1 MKQILNN
8 YCNKENGLLL
18 FDPPT
23 GSGKTYNVLSWIYN
37 NYKDFCKENRK
48 IFFVTN
54 LKKNLPDQKLKNDFF
69 IPNKELEDFEKYV
82 TFLDSNA
89 DCLVKRFEQVES
101 SINDY
106 FKNSKIFYSIKSNVY
121 EINKHQSKSD
131 LKTYVTKLNEELR
144 NDLEPKFRRSIE
156 KFLKENYPN
165 KQERIKAIQTD
176 KNLKWIGELYPA
188 VFSSKKKIFF
198 LSIDKFYHKNSTLV
212 EPSYSFLENDITK
225 NAIIF
230 IDEFD
235 ATKDNI
241 LNNII
246 EKGKKQRID
255 FIHLFTEIYWAL
267 SKNVLPQKFITHSE
281 KREELI
287 EKKYGLALDDIQ
299 KTLLE
304 KAEEIVQKYHLD
316 FSFKTTNNN
325 DDNVNQRNLLFHD
338 FQYHSVYRN
347 DKKFIR
353 LNPNKFD
360 KINEIIFESERPQ
373 TGENIVSLLNQ
384 IKGFIN
390 YFSGV
395 IKSIAENYQQLEE
408 QERKSNPRRTEF
420 TFDLAISTVI
430 EEFGLETKHKNYL
443 IDNILSARER
453 PRSKKDGSYELNYD
467 LSIYENG
474 FRYYDFVDDDSHQS
488 KTKAFIYNFQN
499 TPEKF
504 ILKLAEKA
512 KVIGIS
518 ATALIET
525 VTGNYD
531 IKYFKRQLGNKFIE
545 LTKKEKQQLKDTFN
559 KQNKHY
565 DKVKI
570 NTEWVNFTNSNEVE
584 KINIEF
590 EKLFENKEL
599 ANDVIGD
606 LKAINP
612 NSTDYHFNR
621 YLKIGYCFK
630 QFLLKEDIKGF
641 LCLLNKEPKWN
652 DKGLNLKALHKI
664 FEYLIEDT
672 TKTQNLFL
680 NDKDEF
686 EIKNSY
692 TIINSNDFDNKKQS
706 FITQLES
713 GKKVFIISMYQT
725 MGAGQNLQFISPNPD
740 KLINVKDENS
750 ENWNIQNETDINAIY
765 LDKPTH
771 IIQKID
777 LNLNEE
783 GFIKYL
789 FQLEFL
795 AQVGLISIK
804 QLNHQVTIAFKHLL
818 ASFNTTIKPESPNN
832 GFLYKDFNIK
842 QHFAKYII
850 QAIGRICRTNLKS
863 PNIYIYADSELD
875 NLICDFDVDNKLVLN
890 EFKELVKSSREKI
903 QQENDKDSK
912 LKNIANVTNRKVH
925 AKIRKFISPD
935 WSWKEK
941 QKEEWENLREMCL
954 RFPTI
959 SENEIDKFNLNRI
972 LDLYIEL
979 PKENDKYYFSLYND
993 EEYNDYQNVEIDFD
1007 KSIGSEVSSSS
1018 VRLNKLLKISGVEAF
1033 FKTKNWATDFTLNK
1047 YILPPVLFN
1056 NIYKGALGE
1065 QIGKF
1070 IFEKHLKIELEEL
1083 PLENYELFDYKIK
1096 DLNTYIDFKHW
1107 KENTQISFEEQE
1119 RKIREKLKS
1128 VNGEK
1133 VFIINI
1139 LSSENKIPIKSSD
1152 GKIIE
1157 IPCLW
1162 NTEKQELDFSFL
1174 EIFKENEAL
1183 QNQ

>member
-54 LKKNLPDQKLKNDFF
+54 LKKNLPYQKLREDFF
-69 IPNKELEDFEKYV
+69 EKEKQLEDFEKYV

-89 DCLVKRFEQVES
+89 DCLVERFEQVEN

-106 FKNSKIFYSIKSNVY
+106 FKNSKIFYTIKSNVC
-121 EINKHQSKSD
+121 EINKHQAKSD
-131 LKTYVTKLNEELR
+131 FKVYVTKLNEELR

-212 EPSYSFLENDITK
+212 EPSYSFFENDITK

-281 KREELI
+281 KREELL
-287 EKKYGLALDDIQ
+287 EKKFGLPLDNIQ
-299 KTLLE
+299 KILLE
-304 KAEEIVQKYHLD
+304 KAEEIVKKYQLD
-316 FSFKTTNNN
+316 YSFKTVNNN

-395 IKSIAENYQQLEE
+395 IKSIAENYQQVEE
-408 QERKSNPRRTEF
+408 QERKSNPRRAEF

-453 PRSKKDGSYELNYD
+453 PQSKKDGTYGLNYD

-474 FRYYDFVDDDSHQS
+474 FRYYDFVDDESHQS

-545 LTKKEKQQLKDTFN
+545 LTENEKQNLKDTFN
-559 KQNKHY
+559 KQNKNY
-565 DKVKI
+565 YKVNI
-570 NTEWVNFTNSNEVE
+570 HTEWINFTNSDEAK

-590 EKLFENKEL
+590 EKLFEDKEL
-599 ANDVIGD
+599 AQDIIGK
-606 LKAINP
+606 LKTINP

-630 QFLLKEDIKGF
+630 QFLLKDDIKGF
-641 LCLLNKEPKWN
+641 LCLLNKEPKLN
-652 DKGLNLKALHKI
+652 DKDLNLRVLQQM

-672 TKTQNLFL
+672 TKTNDLFL
-680 NDKDEF
+680 NDEGNLDVKS
-686 EIKNSY
+686 SY

-725 MGAGQNLQFISPNPD
+725 MGAGQNLQFISPTPE

-750 ENWNIQNETDINAIY
+750 ENWNTQNETDINSIY

-818 ASFNTTIKPESPNN
+818 SSFNTTSKPASPNN
-832 GFLYKDFNIK
+832 GFLYKDYNIK
-842 QHFAKYII
+842 QHFAKFII

-875 NLICDFDVDNKLVLN
+875 NLICDFDVDNNLVLN
-890 EFKELVKSSREKI
+890 EFKALVKSSREKT
-903 QQENDKDSK
+903 QQENEKDSK
-912 LKNIANVTNRKVH
+912 LKNIANATNRKVH
-925 AKIRKFISPD
+925 AKIIKFISPD
-935 WSWKEK
+935 WNWKEK
-941 QKEEWENLREMCL
+941 QKDEWEHLREMCL

-959 SENEIDKFNLNRI
+959 SENEIDKHNLKRI

-979 PKENDKYYFSLYND
+979 PKENDKYYFSLHND
-993 EEYNDYQNVEIDFD
+993 DEYNDYYNIEIDFE
-1007 KSIGSEVSSSS
+1007 KNIGSEVSSSS
-1018 VRLNKLLKISGVEAF
+1018 VRLNELLKINGVASF
-1033 FKTKNWATDFTLNK
+1033 FKSKNWATDFALNK

-1070 IFEKHLKIELEEL
+1070 IFETHFKIELDEL
-1083 PLENYELFDYKIK
+1083 PIENYELFDYKIK
-1096 DLNTYIDFKHW
+1096 DSNTYIDFKHW
-1107 KENTQISFEEQE
+1107 KENTHISFDEQE
-1119 RKIREKLKS
+1119 RKIREKLKT
-1128 VNGEK
+1128 VNGEN

-1139 LSSENKIPIKSSD
+1139 LSSESRKPIKS
-1152 GKIIE
+1152 
-1157 IPCLW
+1157 
-1162 NTEKQELDFSFL
+1162 
-1174 EIFKENEAL
+1174 
-1183 QNQ
+1183 